1 MAAGEQTGE
10 RLWKLPLH
18 PSYAKDTSST
28 IADIKNSGEGG
39 AGAGTGAWF
48 IGEFI
53 SRDTPWAHLDIAGVA
68 YGGANAIKPAGSA
81 GFGVRLLDRLAR
93 DWGR

>member
-28 IADIKNSGEGG
+28 IADIKNSGEGS

-48 IGEFI
+48 NGEFV
-53 SRDTPWAHLDIAGVA
+53 SRDLPWAHIDIAGVA
-68 YGGANAIKPAGSA
+68 YGGTNAVKPAGSA
-81 GFGVRLLDRLAR
+81 GFGVRLLDRFAR